1 MIKDKRGLSEV
12 VTTIITILLVLV
24 AIGIV
29 WAVINNVLQSGTE
42 QTENAAKCLQIDIKA
57 TAATCTAAGAC
68 NVTYRRNSGGDDIDG
83 IKIVLNNG
91 VASFQ
96 ADVAGN
102 LAELG
107 TDTETNIATGLTT
120 PVPNSVEV
128 AAYFVDASGNKQVC
142 STTSA
147 FEF

>member
-42 QTENAAKCLQIDIKA
+42 QTENAAKCLQVDIKA
-57 TAATCTAAGAC
+57 TAATCSGTGVC
-68 NVTYRRNSGGDDIDG
+68 NVTYRRSSGGDDIDG
-83 IKIVLNNG
+83 IKIVLGNG
-91 VASFQ
+91 VANFQ
-96 ADVAGN
+96 ADVLGN
-102 LAELG
+102 VPVLG
-107 TDTETNIATGLTT
+107 TNTSTGIATGLTT
-120 PVPNSVEV
+120 PVPNSAEI
-128 AAYFVDASGNKQVC
+128 AAYFIDASGNKQVC